1 MPATGISSP
10 ITAMVGVS
18 VGPRSQSNQSMLG
31 CSENEWRFELI
42 DMHASSRNLVQSL
55 TPFHITF
62 RYAEIMERGVIQV
75 GFGRHEEIGTIEI
88 ITLRRLIRTRV
99 GDQIAVEH

>member
-1 MPATGISSP
+1 
-10 ITAMVGVS
+10 
-18 VGPRSQSNQSMLG
+18 
-31 CSENEWRFELI
+31 
-42 DMHASSRNLVQSL
+42 MHASSRNLVQSL
-55 TPFHITF
+55 TAFPITF
-62 RYAEIMERGVIQV
+62 RYAEIMERSVIQV